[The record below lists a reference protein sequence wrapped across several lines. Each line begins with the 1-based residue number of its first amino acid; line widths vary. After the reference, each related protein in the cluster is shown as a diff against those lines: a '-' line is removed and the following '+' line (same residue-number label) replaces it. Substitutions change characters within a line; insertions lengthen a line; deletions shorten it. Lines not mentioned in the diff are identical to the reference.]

1 MFDRVLISPLSFL
14 VKLQVISLQLTN
26 LLKDGLLPCIFQGFW
41 QLSRNTY
48 LKERLWTAAS
58 KETDVIKS
66 SVKIYDFGT

>member
-26 LLKDGLLPCIFQGFW
+26 LLKDELLPCIFQGFW
-41 QLSRNTY
+41 QLSRSTY
-48 LKERLWTAAS
+48 LKEHLWTAAS

-66 SVKIYDFGT
+66 AVKIYDFGT